1 MGRGQRAEG
10 AVGVGGTSCTLHGV
24 SDLFQLWVSGW
35 CVSHNVEGK
44 KNTALI
50 CFIVTQPLSFF
61 FKRYIAGFMAAL
73 FPCSPQWNYCM
84 PHQNLIVNCLQRFAF
99 QY

>member
-61 FKRYIAGFMAAL
+61 FKRYIAGFTAAL
-73 FPCSPQWNYCM
+73 FPCSPM
-84 PHQNLIVNCLQRFAF
+84 VLLHAPSKFNC
-99 QY
+99 